1 MIVGL
6 LSCAFLLLG
15 LAVGSSKIEA
25 LSTLSQG
32 YLTTDKVSL
41 GSIVSLDKN
50 STDHVSAA
58 TIANVSNMLGVV
70 VSDGNSLLALSDGQ
84 ANQIQVVTSGVV
96 DVLISSVNGD
106 VQLGDQI
113 TASPIA
119 GVGMKATNNVK
130 VIGTA
135 QADQTSARNSKQSY
149 TDKSGQ
155 KHEVTLGQVP
165 ILVNVAY
172 FYKQPEKTLLPAAIQ
187 NVANA
192 IAGKSVNTVPI
203 LVCLGIFIITMIV
216 IVSIV
221 YSMIRNSIISVGRN
235 PMSQAAVYRDLIHM
249 SALVVGILT
258 VSMAAIFLILKKF

>member
-1 MIVGL
+1 
-6 LSCAFLLLG
+6 
-15 LAVGSSKIEA
+15 
-25 LSTLSQG
+25 
-32 YLTTDKVSL
+32 
-41 GSIVSLDKN
+41 
-50 STDHVSAA
+50 
-58 TIANVSNMLGVV
+58 
-70 VSDGNSLLALSDGQ
+70 
-84 ANQIQVVTSGVV
+84 
-96 DVLISSVNGD
+96 
-106 VQLGDQI
+106 
-113 TASPIA
+113 
-119 GVGMKATNNVK
+119 MKATNNVK